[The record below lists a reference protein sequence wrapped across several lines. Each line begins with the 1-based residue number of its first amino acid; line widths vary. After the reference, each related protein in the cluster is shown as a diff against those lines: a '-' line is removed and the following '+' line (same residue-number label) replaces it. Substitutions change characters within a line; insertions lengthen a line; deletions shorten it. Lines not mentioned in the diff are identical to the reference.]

1 MRRPDELRTDGPLLW
16 SVGTGR
22 EVWKLL
28 RAAADGDLPGIRKLL
43 KKNPALI
50 RAHAHYRTPLY
61 MAVRENQAGAVQLLL
76 ARMGDPL
83 SLAVNDTLLT
93 MARERGY
100 LAVQQILEEHLAL
113 HFQISERGEP
123 VAAAIREKNLRKVKQ
138 LLDASPELV
147 HAGDERGNQPI
158 HWAVMTRQV
167 RMIDAVLARGA
178 DINAQRFD
186 GARPIQLTN
195 GDYNY
200 RGWRDV
206 PAGTKT
212 KPREVLQY
220 LRDKGAE
227 CDLCTASYIG
237 DEEQVRALLAADP
250 GLANRPS
257 AYVTYYAC
265 SGTPI
270 RNAAA
275 GGHASIVRLLL
286 EHGAD
291 PNLPEEGIAPLG
303 HALHMAVCN
312 GHREIV
318 ELLLAHGA
326 HPNVPIESSADT
338 LSAALRNEDKSMAE
352 LLASH
357 GAARG
362 LNLLAY
368 YGDVVTAAAMISANP
383 KLADDTEALC
393 YAAEEGHEAFV
404 RLLLHYRPKLA
415 KRVGVGGKTAAITQL
430 LFAHGMD
437 PHFRDWLDATPLHH
451 FARRGDTENAALF
464 LDQGAEIDALE
475 EDQRS
480 TPLGWAARHGQP
492 AMAELLL
499 ARGARTDLPAQ
510 PDWARPRAWAE
521 RRGHTA
527 IVDLLDAHDAMQRLH
542 GDG

>member
-1 MRRPDELRTDGPLLW
+1 MRRPDSLRTKSPLRW
-16 SVGTGR
+16 SVGTGT

-28 RAAADGDLPGIRKLL
+28 RAAASGNLSVLRKLL
-43 KKNPALI
+43 GKNPALI

-61 MAVRENQAGAVQLLL
+61 LAVRENQLEAVKLLL
-76 ARMGDPL
+76 SHMGDPL

-100 LAVQQILEEHLAL
+100 TAVQQLLEAHLAR
-113 HFQISERGEP
+113 HFHISERGEP

-138 LLDASPELV
+138 LLDASPELI

-158 HWAVMTRQV
+158 HWAVMTRQL
-167 RMIDAVLARGA
+167 RMIDAVLERGA

-195 GDYNY
+195 GDYTY

-206 PAGTKT
+206 PAGTKV
-212 KPREVLQY
+212 KPREVLGY
-220 LRDKGAE
+220 LREKGAD
-227 CDLCTASYIG
+227 CDICTASYIG
-237 DEEQVRALLAADP
+237 DEARVRELLAADP
-250 GLANRPS
+250 ALANRPS
-257 AYVTYYAC
+257 DYVTYYAC

-275 GGHASIVRLLL
+275 GGHLPIVQLLL
-286 EHGAD
+286 DHGAD

-338 LSAALRNEDKSMAE
+338 LSAAMRNDDKAMVD
-352 LLASH
+352 LLASR
-357 GAARG
+357 GAARE
-362 LNLLAY
+362 LPLLAY
-368 YGDVVTAAAMISANP
+368 YGDVVTAAAMLSANP

-393 YAAEEGHEAFV
+393 YAAEEGQEVFV

-415 KRVGVGGKTAAITQL
+415 RRVGVGGKTPAITQL

-437 PHFRDWLDATPLHH
+437 PNFRDWLDAAPLHH
-451 FARRGDTENAALF
+451 FARRGDTENATLF
-464 LDQGAEIDALE
+464 LDQGADIDAVE

-480 TPLGWAARHGQP
+480 TPLGWAAKHGQT
-492 AMAELLL
+492 AMAQLLL
-499 ARGARTDLPAQ
+499 SRGARTELPAE
-510 PDWARPRAWAE
+510 PEWARPRAWAE
-521 RRGHTA
+521 RRGHAA
-527 IVDLLDAHDAMQRLH
+527 IVELLDAHDATQRV
-542 GDG
+542 DGNG